1 MDKLVITGG
10 VPLSGEVTVS
20 GAKNAALPI
29 LASTLLYRGT
39 NIFSNIPKMGDI
51 ATIKKLLVWLGASI
65 EERGDQTAVEFKKIN
80 RQDAPYE
87 MVKTMRA
94 SILVL
99 GPLLARCGEARVSLP
114 GGCAIGARPVNL
126 TLSALER
133 MGAEVK
139 IVQGYIQ
146 AKVKKLKGAKIV
158 FDTPTVT
165 GTENV
170 MMAATL
176 AEGTTLLENAAC
188 EPEITDLARCLSLSG
203 ASIQGAGTETITIQG
218 VRELHGVDYSV
229 MPDRIEAGTFM
240 IAGAMTGGDIFIRKG
255 EGRDLKAVTYKLQE
269 AGVEIEEEK
278 EGLRVKAKK
287 RIQAVDV
294 KTAPYPGFPTDLQAQ
309 IAALMTIAKG
319 FSIVTETIFENR
331 FNHVAE
337 LVRMGADIRING
349 NQEVIRGVSRLSGA
363 QVMASDLRGSA
374 SLVLAG
380 LAAEGET
387 QVSRIYHLDRG
398 YEKMEEKLSRLGAK
412 MMRTRG
418 SL

>member
-1 MDKLVITGG
+1 
-10 VPLSGEVTVS
+10 
-20 GAKNAALPI
+20 
-29 LASTLLYRGT
+29 
-39 NIFSNIPKMGDI
+39 
-51 ATIKKLLVWLGASI
+51 
-65 EERGDQTAVEFKKIN
+65 
-80 RQDAPYE
+80 
-87 MVKTMRA
+87 
-94 SILVL
+94 
-99 GPLLARCGEARVSLP
+99 
-114 GGCAIGARPVNL
+114 
-126 TLSALER
+126 
-133 MGAEVK
+133 
-139 IVQGYIQ
+139 
-146 AKVKKLKGAKIV
+146 
-158 FDTPTVT
+158 
-165 GTENV
+165 V

-188 EPEITDLARCLSLSG
+188 EPEITDLARCLSRAG

-218 VRELHGVDYSV
+218 VSELHGVDYSV

-255 EGRDLKAVTYKLQE
+255 ESRDLKAVTYKLQE

-287 RIQAVDV
+287 GIQAVDI

-309 IAALMTIAKG
+309 MAALMTIARG

-349 NQEVIRGVSRLSGA
+349 NQEVIRGVRRLSGA

-398 YEKMEEKLSRLGAK
+398 YEKMEEKLTRLGAK
-412 MMRTRG
+412 MMRSRG

>member
-1 MDKLVITGG
+1 
-10 VPLSGEVTVS
+10 
-20 GAKNAALPI
+20 
-29 LASTLLYRGT
+29 
-39 NIFSNIPKMGDI
+39 
-51 ATIKKLLVWLGASI
+51 
-65 EERGDQTAVEFKKIN
+65 
-80 RQDAPYE
+80 

-188 EPEITDLARCLSLSG
+188 EPEITDLARCLSLAG

-218 VRELHGVDYSV
+218 VRELLGVDYSV

-255 EGRDLKAVTYKLQE
+255 ESRDLKAVTYKLQE

-309 IAALMTIAKG
+309 MAALMTIAKG